1 MDTHTETSSTAALNP
16 GLYLGDDQSMWV
28 LNKWKMALSFSIE
41 GRNND
46 IVISL
51 PRTWVPLDLTQYA
64 QKEQISNSPNFRTM
78 LGQGKVQIIS
88 TADAHEILSREG
100 ALEEQQRI
108 LSGSRIEIPNRTPVQ
123 SQEPS
128 DDTVSAEEIVMANLV
143 GASEADAINRA
154 KLMEMQN
161 AMTPSLKRQ
170 ILTYS
175 EERGYRQLRSI
186 VEKMMVV
193 NPTGPA

>member
-1 MDTHTETSSTAALNP
+1 MEMETNTEKSVPNP
-16 GLYLGDDQSMWV
+16 ALYLGDDQSLWV
-28 LNKWKMALSFSIE
+28 LNKWNMALSFSIE
-41 GRNND
+41 GRNNN

-64 QKEQISNSPNFRTM
+64 QKEQIQNSPNFRTM
-78 LGQGKVQIIS
+78 RGQGKVQIIT
-88 TADAHEILSREG
+88 TAEAHEILSHEG

-108 LSGSRIEIPNRTPVQ
+108 LSGSRTPAVPDRTPVQ
-123 SQEPS
+123 SQELNE
-128 DDTVSAEEIVMANLV
+128 DAVSAEEIAMANLS

-154 KLMEMQN
+154 KLLEMQN

-175 EERGYRQLRSI
+175 EERGYGQLRSI

-193 NPTGPA
+193 NTTGPA